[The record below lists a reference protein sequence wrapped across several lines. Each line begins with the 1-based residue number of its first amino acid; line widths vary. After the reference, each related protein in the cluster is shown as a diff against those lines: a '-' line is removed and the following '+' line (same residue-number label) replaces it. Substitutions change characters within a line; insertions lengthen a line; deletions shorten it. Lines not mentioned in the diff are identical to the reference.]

1 MALHTPR
8 RKGPS
13 PADAEALALAAFS
26 FIAAEPERLGTFLE
40 FTGLTPATVRA
51 AASSPGFLPAV
62 LDHLLGNEALLL
74 DFAAEHGADPA
85 AIYAA
90 RAVMPGVRWDAL
102 P

>member
-1 MALHTPR
+1 MALQTPR

-13 PADAEALALAAFS
+13 PADAEALAVAAFA
-26 FIAAEPERLGTFLE
+26 FIAAEPERLGSFLE
-40 FTGLTPATVRA
+40 LTGLNPETVRA

-62 LDHLLGNEALLL
+62 LDHLISNDALLL

-85 AIYAA
+85 AVAAA
-90 RAVMPGVRWDAL
+90 RAVMPGARWDPL